1 MARQF
6 LSFPCEGAMLAAT
19 LDRPEGA
26 VKAGLLIVTG
36 GNELR
41 SGAFNG
47 QAQLADALAQAGYA
61 VLRYDRRGVGD
72 SEGENGGFRSA
83 LPDIAAA
90 MQALR
95 SALPDGTRIIAH
107 GNCDAATSLML
118 AAGGGADGLVLS
130 NPWPHEGEEA
140 AAPSVAVLRSH
151 YRQRLMNWGA
161 IKRLLTGQV
170 NLSKLLASLMSAA
183 KPTPAPPSLVAQM
196 RQGLEQFDGPVR
208 ILLAQR
214 DATAQAFLGL
224 WDKQDQRLNTCPD
237 ATHAFVESHAR
248 IWLTEHLIAALDGG

>member
-19 LDRPEGA
+19 LDMPEGA

-41 SGAFNG
+41 SGAFGG
-47 QAQLADALAQAGYA
+47 QAQMAAGLAQAGYA

-72 SEGENGGFRSA
+72 SEGENGGFRTA

-95 SALPDGTRIIAH
+95 SAVPHGTRIIAH

-118 AAGGGADGLVLS
+118 GAGSGADGLVLS

-170 NLSKLLASLMSAA
+170 HLAPLLGSLLSAA
-183 KPTPAPPSLVAQM
+183 KPAPAPPSLLAQM
-196 RQGLEQFDGPVR
+196 KQGLDQFNGPIR
-208 ILLAQR
+208 ILIAER

-224 WDKQDQRLNTCPD
+224 WDRQDPRLKTCPD

-248 IWLTEHLIAALDGG
+248 IWLQDQLIAALDGG

>member
-26 VKAGLLIVTG
+26 VKAALLIVTG

-41 SGAFNG
+41 SGAFGG
-47 QAQLADALAQAGYA
+47 QAQMAAGLAQAGYA

-72 SEGENGGFRSA
+72 SEGENGGFRTA

-90 MQALR
+90 MLALR
-95 SALPDGTRIIAH
+95 SAVPHGTRIIAH

-170 NLSKLLASLMSAA
+170 DLGQLLASLLSAA
-183 KPTPAPPSLVAQM
+183 KPAPPPPSLLAQIKL
-196 RQGLEQFDGPVR
+196 GLDQFDGAVR
-208 ILLAQR
+208 VLIAER

-224 WDKQDQRLNTCPD
+224 WDKQDPRLQICPD

-248 IWLTEHLIAALDGG
+248 IWLQDHLIAALDGG